1 MTALEAAEWMLREFK
16 AKRFLYQEEAASYL
30 LHLNDTSLAYF
41 DSSGNLCVGKEVLKH
56 FNTLTPDIVYQRAGK
71 YWRDR
76 LNSDQPG
83 RQQ

>member
-1 MTALEAAEWMLREFK
+1 MTPNEAADWMLKEFS

-30 LHLNDTSLAYF
+30 LHMHDTSLAYY
-41 DSSGNLCVGKEVLKH
+41 DRAGNVCVGKEVLKL
-56 FNTLTPDIVYQRAGK
+56 FNNLTPDVVYQRQGK

-76 LNSDQPG
+76 LDTDQPG